1 MERKIAKKKFK
12 ILMVCLGNICRSPM
26 AQGAMEFMA
35 KKNSLS
41 LIVDSAGTQNWHF
54 NKSPDQRAQN
64 VATSKGWKISY
75 QKARQI
81 LSSDFNNFDLII
93 GMDKSNI
100 ADIEK
105 IRPKNSKTPVMLL
118 LDFSS
123 IKNKNLPDPYYTNDF
138 EGVAKMIEIAC
149 DNLLVQYFN
158 S

>member
-1 MERKIAKKKFK
+1 MERKIAKQKFK

-64 VATSKGWKISY
+64 VATNKGWKISY

-81 LSSDFNNFDLII
+81 LSSDFNNFDLILA
-93 GMDKSNI
+93 MDGNNL
-100 ADIEK
+100 ANIEK
-105 IRPKNSKTPVMLL
+105 IRPKNSKTPIRLL
-118 LDFSS
+118 LEFSS
-123 IKNKNLPDPYYTNDF
+123 MVNKNLPDPYYTNNF
-138 EGVAKMIEIAC
+138 ETVATLIEQSC
-149 DNLLVQYFN
+149 KNLLNQYFK
-158 S
+158 

>member
-93 GMDKSNI
+93 GMDKSIENI
-100 ADIEK
+100 AAEDLSNPRKRAPVIVTPALLAPGIK
-105 IRPKNSKTPVMLL
+105 AKT
-118 LDFSS
+118 
-123 IKNKNLPDPYYTNDF
+123 
-138 EGVAKMIEIAC
+138 
-149 DNLLVQYFN
+149 
-158 S
+158 

>member
-1 MERKIAKKKFK
+1 MERKIAKQKFK

-81 LSSDFNNFDLII
+81 LSSDFKNFDLII
-93 GMDKSNI
+93 GMDISNI
-100 ADIEK
+100 VDIEK
-105 IRPKNSKTPVMLL
+105 IRPKGAMDLAIISAKGCFHIRKKILAILMLKYKK
-118 LDFSS
+118 DA
-123 IKNKNLPDPYYTNDF
+123 NH
-138 EGVAKMIEIAC
+138 AKGT
-149 DNLLVQYFN
+149 
-158 S
+158 